1 MPRSGP
7 TGALRSHY
15 DRHCRSHMFYRR
27 VARQTITT
35 TPRETRYS
43 ILAMPHLPLLH
54 IGNDTIV
61 VVKARCRSAQGK
73 AHKILSNS
81 LQFCCTCQDKLRSL
95 GLGIRRMVA
104 KKGHIKRRWWLL
116 IVYILCIL
124 FTDIEELEPCMGRLP
139 VTRSM

>member
-54 IGNDTIV
+54 IGTDTIV

-81 LQFCCTCQDKLRSL
+81 LRFCCICQDKLRSL
-95 GLGIRRMVA
+95 GLGGSRRMVA
-104 KKGHIKRRWWLL
+104 KKMSYQTAMVALNSVYLVHFVHRYRRTRALHRA
-116 IVYILCIL
+116 
-124 FTDIEELEPCMGRLP
+124 FT
-139 VTRSM
+139 SY